1 MSKVSIIMP
10 ACNVETFLR
19 ECMDSVVN
27 QTLKDIEIICVDDG
41 SKDSTGEILD
51 EYAAKDERIKVIHK
65 VNTGYG
71 NSMNVGL
78 DNATGEYVGVI
89 ETDDWAD
96 LDMFEKL
103 YAVAKEYDA
112 DVVKSNYYTYVTH
125 PEPKSTYF
133 EVLAQY
139 DNYDKVFCPLDFQE
153 VYRVR
158 PSIWTGIYRRE
169 MLVKNQVRFNET
181 PGASYQDTGFAFK
194 VWTSA
199 ERAVLVK
206 DAYLHYR
213 TDNANSSVKS
223 TAKIFCLCEEYQ
235 SIDTFL
241 EMYPEKRERLRK
253 MEASLKYES
262 YRWNYERLSLE
273 FKYCFL
279 LQMKEELEDAR
290 KNGYLDETYFR
301 DFQWKKLMRIL
312 DDTDA
317 FYKES
322 CEKDLAGQA
331 SVHDLAEAYVSMKKE
346 VKRLEKKNQK
356 LENSASYKVGR
367 AVTKVPRALKRCLK
381 GDA

>member
-1 MSKVSIIMP
+1 MPKVSIVMP
-10 ACNVETFLR
+10 ACNVEKFLH

-27 QTLKDIEIICVDDG
+27 QTLKDIEIICVNDG
-41 SKDSTGEILD
+41 SKDSTGAILD
-51 EYAAKDERIKVIHK
+51 AYAQKDARVKVIHK

-78 DNATGEYVGVI
+78 DAATGEYIGVV
-89 ETDDWAD
+89 ETDDYAD

-103 YAVAKEYDA
+103 YATAKEYDA
-112 DVVKSNYYTYVTH
+112 DVVKSNYYTYVSY

-133 EVLAQY
+133 EVLK
-139 DNYDKVFCPLDFQE
+139 NYDKYNEVFCPLDFQE

-169 MLVKNQVRFNET
+169 MLVKNKVRFNET

-223 TAKIFCLCEEYQ
+223 TAKIFCLCDEYE
-235 SIDTFL
+235 SIDEFL
-241 EMYPEKRERLRK
+241 LMYPEKAAKVEKLK
-253 MEASLKYES
+253 NSLKYES

-279 LQMKEELEDAR
+279 LRMKSELQAANEAG
-290 KNGYLDETYFR
+290 NLDSSYFR
-301 DFQWKKLMRIL
+301 DFQWNKLMRIL
-312 DDTDA
+312 NETDA

-322 CEKDLAGQA
+322 CKTDLAGKE
-331 SVHDLAEAYVSMKKE
+331 SVQELAEEYLRLKAKVKALKQKNKKI
-346 VKRLEKKNQK
+346 
-356 LENSASYKVGR
+356 ENSKSYRIGR
-367 AVTKVPRALKRCLK
+367 KIRKIFGK
-381 GDA
+381 